1 MAHRYPLADQRI
13 MFDEETEKLRWFM
26 LPSEA
31 QDLLLGNCQ
40 KVKTK
45 VPFSPGEYCGT
56 RNNSISEDHTESSPT
71 LIPKCNVSSLLNC
84 SSSSLYT
91 RHNSLTSYETSPL
104 KRSTSFLAEKA
115 CSDCGCLS
123 PHHSGIN
130 REASPIS
137 RTRCYSLESSSASP
151 PNRLLSSIEN
161 GHCSCGSQTDISD
174 AESVCKGKYFRCNE
188 FFGAR

>member
-1 MAHRYPLADQRI
+1 MAHRYPLADQRV
-13 MFDEETEKLRWFM
+13 MFDEKAEKLRWFM

-56 RNNSISEDHTESSPT
+56 RNNSISDDSSESSPIPIYNVPPT
-71 LIPKCNVSSLLNC
+71 LDLC
-84 SSSSLYT
+84 SSLYT
-91 RHNSLTSYETSPL
+91 RHNSLTSFETSPL
-104 KRSTSFLAEKA
+104 KRSCSFLAEKA
-115 CSDCGCLS
+115 GSDCGCLS
-123 PHHSGIN
+123 PFRSTVN
-130 REASPIS
+130 RESSPMS

-151 PNRLLSSIEN
+151 PSRLLSSIDN

-174 AESVCKGKYFRCNE
+174 AESISKGE
-188 FFGAR
+188 GAFE